1 MNEEVE
7 MSDQLATPIPPVRAK
22 RAKLLNVVAAELGQQ
37 IVSGEFPIGEMIPA
51 EPELCTRFAVSRTVV
66 REAVQLLIS
75 KGMLKTRSGIGTW
88 VPPASEWSFLDP
100 LVLRWVQESGRAEL
114 VLEHLFRFRSA
125 VEPAAAA
132 EAALNATGEQLA
144 VLENA
149 LERMRQAR
157 TDFDE
162 WIGGDIDF
170 HTAIY
175 VATNNVFMAPLAT
188 IFRQYFRMSFRVSSS
203 AEHHQHCLKE
213 HEDVYV
219 AIAERDPARARRCV
233 QILLD
238 GASHDVKAVQG
249 TSTIAF

>member
-1 MNEEVE
+1 
-7 MSDQLATPIPPVRAK
+7 MSDELVTAELPVRAK
-22 RAKLLNVVAAELGQQ
+22 RAKLLNVVASELGQQ
-37 IVSGEFPIGEMIPA
+37 IVSGHFPEGELIPP
-51 EPELCTRFAVSRTVV
+51 EPELCARFAVSRTVV

-88 VPPASEWSFLDP
+88 VPPVSEWSFLDP
-100 LVLRWVQESGRAEL
+100 LVLRWVQDSGRAEL

-132 EAALNATGEQLA
+132 EAALNATSEQLA

-149 LERMRQAR
+149 LNRMRLAR

-162 WIGGDIDF
+162 WIGGDVEF

-213 HEDVYV
+213 HEDVFV
-219 AIAERDPARARRCV
+219 AIADRDSERARRCV

-249 TSTIAF
+249 TSILRF